1 MTTGEPKDYETIS
14 LDVEDGI
21 ATITLDREERLNAFT
36 YRMLEEFVDA
46 LDRTDA
52 DDEVKCVIVTGRG
65 RAFCAGADL
74 GEGGSTF
81 DRGSAEFAMPEDADG
96 GGTLSRRMFDSAK
109 PIIGAINGH
118 AVGIGMTLTLP
129 MDVRL
134 VVDSAKL
141 GFVFAKRGLVPEA
154 CSSFFLPRIVGISK
168 ACEWVFTGRIFDA
181 GEALEAGLVRSVHT
195 REELMPAARALAKEM
210 SEGTSR
216 VAVAMARRMLWQMLA
231 EGTPGL
237 AHEVDSEALYF
248 LGTSD
253 DVKEG
258 VSAFLEKRE
267 ARYPM
272 SVADDMPGFF
282 QRWGEERG
290 GFDPSV
296 ASGDDDVYCRLRL
309 TDRSVSRGGGSTG
322 NDQEEE
328 RTDD

>member
-1 MTTGEPKDYETIS
+1 LSNGSAYETIDLS
-14 LDVEDGI
+14 VEDGI

-52 DDEVKCVIVTGRG
+52 DDEVKAVIITGRG

-74 GEGGSTF
+74 GEGGKSF
-81 DRGSAEFAMPEDADG
+81 DRGDETFTMPQNSDG

-109 PIIGAINGH
+109 PLIGAINGP
-118 AVGIGMTLTLP
+118 AVGIGITMTLP

-134 VVDSAKL
+134 CSTTAKI

-154 CSSFFLPRIVGISK
+154 SSSFFLPRVVGISK

-181 GEALEAGLVRSVHT
+181 QEALDAGLVRSVH
-195 REELMPAARALAKEM
+195 EPDDLIGAARELAQEM
-210 SEGTSR
+210 SQNTSR
-216 VAVAMARRMLWQMLA
+216 VAVALARRMLWQMLA

-258 VSAFLEKRE
+258 VTSFLEKRE
-267 ARYPM
+267 ANYPM
-272 SVADDMPGFF
+272 KVSELPDFYA
-282 QRWGEERG
+282 RWGSERG
-290 GFDPSV
+290 GFDPALADSD
-296 ASGDDDVYCRLRL
+296 GDVYVRLRL
-309 TDRSVSRGGGSTG
+309 TDRSVSAGKR
-322 NDQEEE
+322 
-328 RTDD
+328 